1 MVILGIEKNIL
12 IPFLLLAEIN
22 KIQPN
27 KWRIVKTKQ
36 KGMKPKRKRFAIQ
49 ILKSSAA
56 FLLLHSCQEEEA
68 PLFFFPPVMETW
80 TGL

>member
-1 MVILGIEKNIL
+1 MVVVEQVFRFDVLRGFCVCTGYRVSSYQEMVILGIEKNIL

-36 KGMKPKRKRFAIQ
+36 KVIKQKKRFAIQ
-49 ILKSSAA
+49 IL
-56 FLLLHSCQEEEA
+56 
-68 PLFFFPPVMETW
+68 
-80 TGL
+80 